1 LKRNAQRRNS
11 VFLACPVQMA
21 AQPTVT
27 VKNADGTRRD
37 VPRWTGGPVP
47 KKLLVMDEQGL
58 GDTIHFARYLL
69 FLIEKDVEVT
79 FVTHRILFDLL
90 KTMELPITLKPSDE
104 PGSVGGVGGWTPL
117 LHIPRALN
125 IDPARYAENIPY
137 IKADPARVEKWR
149 KSLPKDKRPIGIAW
163 AGNPD
168 SPAEKGRSAPLE
180 VFAPLADL
188 PNVALVVL
196 QKGKGLQEVETVSFR
211 DQLVLL
217 GDEFDEGGQAFLDSA
232 AVMMSLDHIVT
243 VDTSI
248 LHVAGAL
255 GRPTSLLL
263 RREPDWRWL
272 ARESD
277 TVWYP
282 SVTLYRQKKS
292 GEWDLPMG
300 MLCEALRNKEHAVPE
315 VAPSSVT
322 QESLVDPQR
331 PLMPVSIGELA
342 DRRGILDLKA
352 ERAPQKAV
360 KAEAKRQRAA
370 LDPAWQ
376 AIVDRN
382 DAVMGLD
389 AELRAINA
397 ELWEI
402 EDQLRMAENEKVFDE
417 TFVALARS
425 VYRLNDRRSE
435 IKRRIDRLAGSSFT
449 EIKSYKAKRK

>member
-1 LKRNAQRRNS
+1 
-11 VFLACPVQMA
+11 
-21 AQPTVT
+21 
-27 VKNADGTRRD
+27 
-37 VPRWTGGPVP
+37 
-47 KKLLVMDEQGL
+47 
-58 GDTIHFARYLL
+58 
-69 FLIEKDVEVT
+69 
-79 FVTHRILFDLL
+79 
-90 KTMELPITLKPSDE
+90 
-104 PGSVGGVGGWTPL
+104 
-117 LHIPRALN
+117 LN

-149 KSLPKDKRPIGIAW
+149 KSLPKDKRLIGIAW

-322 QESLVDPQR
+322 QEALLDPQR